1 MKRIWKYIGIGLL
14 TVILEWIFV
23 AWVYAFFDGMAQ
35 SERIVL
41 GTGFF
46 LAFEMV
52 ICTGVIVSR
61 IGSGKTSRPLYDCR
75 TSK

>member
-1 MKRIWKYIGIGLL
+1 MEKCVCMKRIWKYIGIGLL

-23 AWVYAFFDGMAQ
+23 AWVYAFFDGTAQ

-61 IGSGKTSRPLYDCR
+61 IGSGKN
-75 TSK
+75 K

>member
-1 MKRIWKYIGIGLL
+1 MSRGRIWKYIGIGLL

-41 GTGFF
+41 GTGYLHGCNSQQDRKRKKQVGPFTI
-46 LAFEMV
+46 AAPQNE
-52 ICTGVIVSR
+52 I
-61 IGSGKTSRPLYDCR
+61 
-75 TSK
+75 